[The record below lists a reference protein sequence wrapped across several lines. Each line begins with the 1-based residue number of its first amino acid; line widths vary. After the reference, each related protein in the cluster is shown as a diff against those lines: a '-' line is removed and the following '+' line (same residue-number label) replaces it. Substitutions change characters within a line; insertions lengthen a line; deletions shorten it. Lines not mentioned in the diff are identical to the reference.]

1 MSYISIPNQLFLL
14 LLGVFGIVFVYFFG
28 NGGEGFVGQDTENT
42 LTHTETD
49 RETDRARERERDR
62 QTESERDMNVEWWT
76 WYAIEY
82 NIKGYK

>member
-42 LTHTETD
+42 LTHTDTD
-49 RETDRARERERDR
+49 RETDRARERDR